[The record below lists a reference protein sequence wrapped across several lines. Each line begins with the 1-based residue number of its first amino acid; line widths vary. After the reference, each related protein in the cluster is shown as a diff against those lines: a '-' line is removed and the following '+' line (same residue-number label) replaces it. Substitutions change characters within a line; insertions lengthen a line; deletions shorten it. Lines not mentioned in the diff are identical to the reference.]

1 MADTGKRAGRAAGA
15 ASGRKALRRPARLGR
30 TAPVGRPSSR
40 TATRP
45 GTRPA
50 PSARAKDIAAAQ
62 ARTTRVR
69 WLALAVIA
77 VVLAITLAPTA
88 RSLMRQRAEIAAL
101 QDKVA
106 QQQRDVETLQ
116 AENERW
122 ADPAYVEQ
130 QARQRLKFV
139 KVGDRSYT
147 VIDPAEEQ
155 TKLPPEATVAAP
167 STSADAPWYGR
178 MWQSARL
185 ADQPT
190 SGLVPVANP

>member
-1 MADTGKRAGRAAGA
+1 MASTGKRAGRTAVTRGPA
-15 ASGRKALRRPARLGR
+15 ALRRRVPLGR
-30 TAPVGRPSSR
+30 TAPLGRPASR
-40 TATRP
+40 AATRS

-50 PSARAKDIAAAQ
+50 PSARAKDIAASG
-62 ARTTRVR
+62 ARSTRVR

-77 VVLAITLAPTA
+77 VVLAITLTPTA

-101 QDKVA
+101 QDKLA
-106 QQQRDVETLQ
+106 QQQRDVEALR
-116 AENERW
+116 ADSERW

-147 VIDPAEEQ
+147 VIDPAEEEK
-155 TKLPPEATVAAP
+155 KLPSEATVAAP
-167 STSADAPWYGR
+167 NTSADAPWYER

>member
-1 MADTGKRAGRAAGA
+1 
-15 ASGRKALRRPARLGR
+15 
-30 TAPVGRPSSR
+30 
-40 TATRP
+40 
-45 GTRPA
+45 
-50 PSARAKDIAAAQ
+50 
-62 ARTTRVR
+62 VR

-77 VVLAITLAPTA
+77 LVLSITLAPTA

-106 QQQRDVETLQ
+106 QQQRDVETLR
-116 AENERW
+116 AESERW

-155 TKLPPEATVAAP
+155 KKLPTEATVAAP
-167 STSADAPWYGR
+167 NASADSPWYGR
-178 MWQSARL
+178 MWESARL

-190 SGLVPVANP
+190 SGLVPVANR

>member
-1 MADTGKRAGRAAGA
+1 MASTDRRPGRPGGAWRSPAAL
-15 ASGRKALRRPARLGR
+15 SRRMPGRGPGGGHPAPRTTRRPA
-30 TAPVGRPSSR
+30 
-40 TATRP
+40 
-45 GTRPA
+45 TRPA
-50 PSARAKDIAAAQ
+50 PSARPKDLTTGP

-77 VVLAITLAPTA
+77 VVLAITLTPTA

-101 QDKVA
+101 ADKVSE
-106 QQQRDVETLQ
+106 QQREVATLQ
-116 AENERW
+116 AESDRW
-122 ADPAYVEQ
+122 SDPAYVEQ

-155 TKLPPEATVAAP
+155 RKLPAEATVAAP
-167 STSADAPWYGR
+167 TAGSDAPWYER
-178 MWQSARL
+178 MWQSGRL

-190 SGLVPVANP
+190 AGLVPVADR

>member
-1 MADTGKRAGRAAGA
+1 MASTGKRTGRSSDSWRTGALTRRMPGRAGPGHGHPGA
-15 ASGRKALRRPARLGR
+15 RATKRPA
-30 TAPVGRPSSR
+30 
-40 TATRP
+40 
-45 GTRPA
+45 TRPA
-50 PSARAKDIAAAQ
+50 PSARAKDIAAGP

-77 VVLAITLAPTA
+77 VVLAITLTPTA

-106 QQQRDVETLQ
+106 EQQREVAGLQ
-116 AENERW
+116 QESDRW
-122 ADPAYVEQ
+122 SDPAYVEQ

-147 VIDPAEEQ
+147 VIDPAEEER
-155 TKLPPEATVAAP
+155 KLPSEATVAAP
-167 STSADAPWYGR
+167 SVGADAPWYER
-178 MWQSARL
+178 MWQSGRL

-190 SGLVPVANP
+190 SGLVPVADR